1 VFFLIGFR
9 NRIVVMAEWIWS
21 YFTYQRHA
29 RIILG
34 RDAAASSKSQ
44 D

>member
-9 NRIVVMAEWIWS
+9 NRLVVMGEWIWS

-34 RDAAASSKSQ
+34 NEERERNRGLE
-44 D
+44 